1 MFTLD
6 PHYHSGIREIN
17 PVVVVHSYGVH
28 YINKMT
34 VQGIF
39 KGIYSVSTY
48 YVSRKTVPFVG
59 YSIGEKMLKFSCV
72 SMHFDNFK
80 AICSGRGIG
89 IRVKIKKLLCS
100 QWIIEVV
107 CNLVRFYQ
115 ITSHSPVS
123 KTGEFKFL

>member
-17 PVVVVHSYGVH
+17 PVVVHSYGVH

-34 VQGIF
+34 VQGIL

-72 SMHFDNFK
+72 SMRFDNSK
-80 AICSGRGIG
+80 AICSGIG
-89 IRVKIKKLLCS
+89 IRVKIKKKLLCS
-100 QWIIEVV
+100 
-107 CNLVRFYQ
+107 
-115 ITSHSPVS
+115 
-123 KTGEFKFL
+123 